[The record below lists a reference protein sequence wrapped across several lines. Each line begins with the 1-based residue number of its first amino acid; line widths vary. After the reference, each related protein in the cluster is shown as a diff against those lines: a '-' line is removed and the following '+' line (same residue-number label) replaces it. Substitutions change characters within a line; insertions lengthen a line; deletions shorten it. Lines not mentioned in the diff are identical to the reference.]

1 MIQSATGFLEINN
14 LPSAIE
20 AADQILKAANIEQIE
35 KINLGDSVIVLLIKG
50 DAPSIEAALIAG
62 ESAAKKNGSF
72 LCAHLI
78 PELNEQI
85 EELILKGVR
94 L

>member
-1 MIQSATGFLEINN
+1 MIQSATGFLELNS

-35 KINLGDSVIVLLIKG
+35 KINLGDSVIVLLLKG
-50 DAPSIEAALIAG
+50 DAPSVEAALIAG
-62 ESAAKKNGSF
+62 ESVAKKNGSF
-72 LCAHLI
+72 LCSHII

-85 EELILKGVR
+85 EDFILKGVQQ
-94 L
+94 